1 MVNENFCDFA
11 EQQFISNFNLVEA
24 HAQAQAQAQAR
35 ARARARARAQAQAR
49 ARALALARYNEAIDR
64 EIYGSDEFRMYG
76 YKIKRCTRMYSH
88 DWTECPYAHRGE
100 KAQRRD
106 PRKYPYI
113 AVICPAHRDGGCP
126 RGNNCELA
134 HGVFEYWL
142 HPTKYRTLP
151 CDAGR
156 FCTRRVCFFAHSA
169 DQLRFPQP
177 RFNSPNLATGGMN
190 NAAGNNHHQ
199 MMVVGS
205 PSSSGE
211 SYRAMQAEFVE
222 PTAPQVEGV
231 SGLLR
236 SLRTLKV
243 KEDEARESNSGGGVE
258 PQPNQAP
265 TPMSYSA
272 SEADKQVIYQATPSG
287 KKRNQRKCDL

>member
-35 ARARARARAQAQAR
+35 ARAQAQ

-126 RGNNCELA
+126 KGNNCELA

-156 FCTRRVCFFAHSA
+156 FCARRVCFFAHSA
-169 DQLRFPQP
+169 DQLRFPEP
-177 RFNSPNLATGGMN
+177 RFNRRKLATGGMMTMN
-190 NAAGNNHHQ
+190 NGAGNNHHQ

-205 PSSSGE
+205 PSGSGE
-211 SYRAMQAEFVE
+211 SYRPMQAQFVE
-222 PTAPQVEGV
+222 PAPQVEGV
-231 SGLLR
+231 SGLLK

-243 KEDEARESNSGGGVE
+243 KEDEARESNNNSNSGGGVE
-258 PQPNQAP
+258 VMNSDLPHLDWI
-265 TPMSYSA
+265 
-272 SEADKQVIYQATPSG
+272 SELLK
-287 KKRNQRKCDL
+287 